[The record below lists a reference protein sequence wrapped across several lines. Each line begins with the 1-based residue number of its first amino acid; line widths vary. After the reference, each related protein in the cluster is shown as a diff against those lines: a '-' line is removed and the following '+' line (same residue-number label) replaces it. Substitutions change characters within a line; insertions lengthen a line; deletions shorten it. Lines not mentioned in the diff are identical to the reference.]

1 MESNSKSSKGYRARD
16 LFPSVKPS
24 YLSLNLV
31 FVCIILLLRNE
42 STNDRLLA
50 LEKQIKVLSTKQS
63 FAETGSYAN
72 RNEMSVKPQLDS
84 DQIFARRIKTPVAK
98 KLDYPSGREIWKKFG
113 LTFILIIIRRSR
125 SIYLNWMCSLM
136 TLYPFLKFFYLKI
149 SWLCQLEEK
158 VSIQRRSKLEVYF
171 RNFIFSI
178 WLMQTYTQP

>member
-1 MESNSKSSKGYRARD
+1 MFLFHWIATDRRGKKMESNSKSSKAYRTRD

-42 STNDRLLA
+42 STNYRLLA

-63 FAETGSYAN
+63 CAESGSYAN

-98 KLDYPSGREIWKKFG
+98 KLDYPSGREICKTFG
-113 LTFILIIIRRSR
+113 ITFILMISRRSR
-125 SIYLNWMCSLM
+125 SKNLNWMCSLI
-136 TLYPFLKFFYLKI
+136 TLHPF
-149 SWLCQLEEK
+149 
-158 VSIQRRSKLEVYF
+158 
-171 RNFIFSI
+171 
-178 WLMQTYTQP
+178 